1 MNADKTLRKT
11 TSHRGHKEHRGG
23 HADAI
28 YELRVALPYIVP
40 TIWRRLEVPGAMTFY
55 DLHDAIQTA
64 MGWEDDHLW
73 AFYVGKT
80 EVSPASEQLEFPG
93 VPRAQPAD
101 GTTLDQMLAG
111 QGVKFR
117 YVYDM
122 GDDWLH
128 EIKVEKVFTPE
139 HGVTYPRCTGGARA
153 CPPED
158 CGGFPGYQNFL
169 KAVKNPKHPE
179 HEESLE
185 WIGGEWD
192 PEAFD
197 MDAVNA
203 RLQPRKRR
211 PARRPKKQ

>member
-1 MNADKTLRKT
+1 MRKT
-11 TSHRGHKEHRGG
+11 TSHGG

-40 TIWRRLEVPGAMTFY
+40 TIWRRLEVPGTMTFD
-55 DLHDAIQTA
+55 DLHDAIQIA
-64 MGWEDDHLW
+64 MGWEDCHLW

-80 EVSPASEQLEFPG
+80 EVSPEPEQLVFPG
-93 VPRAQPAD
+93 QPRARSAD
-101 GTTLDQMLAG
+101 STTLDDMLAG
-111 QGVKFR
+111 QCMKFR
-117 YVYDM
+117 YEYDM
-122 GDDWLH
+122 GDSWTH
-128 EIKVEKVFTPE
+128 EIEVEKVLAPDPDMA
-139 HGVTYPRCTGGARA
+139 YPRCTGGARA
-153 CPPED
+153 GPPED
-158 CGGFPGYQNFL
+158 CGGFPGYQNIL

-179 HEESLE
+179 HEETLE
-185 WIGGEWD
+185 WIGGEWN

>member
-1 MNADKTLRKT
+1 MNANSAMRKS
-11 TSHRGHKEHRGG
+11 TSHRGR
-23 HADAI
+23 ADAI

-40 TIWRRLEVPGAMTFY
+40 IIWRRLEVPGTMTFD
-55 DLHDAIQTA
+55 DLHDAIQIA
-64 MGWEDDHLW
+64 MGWEDCHLW

-80 EVSPASEQLEFPG
+80 EVSPEPEQFGFPG
-93 VPRAQPAD
+93 VPRARPAD
-101 GTTLDQMLAG
+101 RTTLDEMLAG
-111 QGVKFR
+111 QRVKFR
-117 YVYDM
+117 YEYDM
-122 GDDWLH
+122 GDSWTH
-128 EIKVEKVFTPE
+128 EIKVEKVLAPDPDMA
-139 HGVTYPRCTGGARA
+139 YPRCTGGARA
-153 CPPED
+153 GPPED

-179 HEESLE
+179 HEETLE
-185 WIGGEWD
+185 WIGDEWD

>member
-1 MNADKTLRKT
+1 M
-11 TSHRGHKEHRGG
+11 GG
-23 HADAI
+23 VDRI
-28 YELRVALPYIVP
+28 YQLKVTLPYITP
-40 TIWRRLEVPGAMTFY
+40 AIWRRVEVPGTTTFG
-55 DLHDAIQTA
+55 DLHAAIQIA
-64 MGWEDDHLW
+64 MGWEDCHLW

-80 EVSPASEQLEFPG
+80 EISPESEQFDMPG
-93 VPRAQPAD
+93 MPAARPAD
-101 GTTLDQMLAG
+101 RTTLDEVLAG
-111 QGVKFR
+111 QRIKFR

-128 EIKVEKVFTPE
+128 EIKVEKIAASEPSVQ
-139 HGVTYPRCTGGARA
+139 YPRCTGGARA

-158 CGGFPGYQNFL
+158 CGGFPGYQNVL
-169 KAVKNPKHPE
+169 EAMADPKHPE
-179 HEESLE
+179 HEEMLE

-211 PARRPKKQ
+211 AAPRSKK